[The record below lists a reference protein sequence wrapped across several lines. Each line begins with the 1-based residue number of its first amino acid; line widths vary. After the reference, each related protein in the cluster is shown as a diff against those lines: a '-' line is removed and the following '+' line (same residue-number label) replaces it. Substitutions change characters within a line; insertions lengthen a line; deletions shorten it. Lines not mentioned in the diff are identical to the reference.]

1 MIEEINSIN
10 MSDSKKPKTEF
21 WHEINKIHFV
31 GIGGIGI
38 SALAK
43 MMLLLKKRVSGS
55 DISLGKAA
63 KRLREKGVKVSIGHK
78 KSNLTKNMDLVI
90 YSPAVKND
98 NPELLRA
105 KELNIPTYSYPQALG
120 LISKG
125 KETIAIS
132 GTHGKTTTV
141 AMVGEI
147 MISAKK
153 NPTIVIGSFMKK
165 QKDNF
170 VMGKS
175 KYFVVEAC
183 EYKRSFLHLFPK
195 ILVITNIDNDHL
207 DYYKNIQDI
216 QKAFSQLISKVPTDG
231 FIITNPNDKNIKKA
245 LKLSKTKAEIIDYT
259 KEKKPKL
266 KIPGEYNILNAKAA
280 IAVAKLVDIKK
291 DQIEKSLKNFSGTWR
306 RFEYKGKTKKGALIY
321 DDYAHHPTE
330 VKAVLEAVR
339 ESFPNKKIIA
349 VFQPHLY
356 SRTKFFLNEFS
367 RALNNIDEVIITDIY
382 AAREKKDKTIHAKDL
397 VKKTK
402 NARYIS
408 NFSEIK
414 KYLINQVDKDS
425 IIITLGAGDVYK
437 ISEGI

>member
-10 MSDSKKPKTEF
+10 MSDSKKTKS
-21 WHEINKIHFV
+21 WYKVDKIHFV
-31 GIGGIGI
+31 GIGGIGV

-43 MMLLLKKRVSGS
+43 MMLLLKKKVSGS
-55 DISLGKAA
+55 DISLGEAA
-63 KRLREKGVKVSIGHK
+63 KRLKEKGVKVSIGHK
-78 KSNLTKNMDLVI
+78 KSNLTKNTDLVI
-90 YSPAVKND
+90 YSPAIKNN
-98 NPELLRA
+98 NPELLKA

-120 LISKG
+120 LISKD

-147 MISAKK
+147 MLSAKK

-175 KYFVVEAC
+175 QYFVVEAC
-183 EYKRSFLHLFPK
+183 EYKRSFLHLLPK

-216 QKAFSQLISKVPTDG
+216 QKAFSQLISKVPADG
-231 FIITNPNDKNIKKA
+231 FIITNPNHKNIKKA
-245 LKLSKTKAEIIDYT
+245 LKLSTKIKAKIIDYT

-280 IAVAKLVDIKK
+280 IAVAKLVGAKK

-306 RFEYKGKTKKGALIY
+306 RFEYKRKTKKGALIY

-330 VKAVLEAVR
+330 VKVVLGAVR

-367 RALNNIDEVIITDIY
+367 KALNNIDEVIITDIY

-402 NARYIS
+402 NARYVS
-408 NFSEIK
+408 SFSEIK
-414 KYLINQVDKDS
+414 KYLINQVDNGS

>member
-1 MIEEINSIN
+1 
-10 MSDSKKPKTEF
+10 MSDSKKTKS
-21 WHEINKIHFV
+21 WYKVDKIHFV

-43 MMLLLKKRVSGS
+43 MMLLLKKKVSGS
-55 DISLGKAA
+55 DISLGEAA
-63 KRLREKGVKVSIGHK
+63 ERLREKGVKVSIGHK
-78 KSNLTKNMDLVI
+78 KSNLTKNTDLVI
-90 YSPAVKND
+90 YSPAVKKD

-153 NPTIVIGSFMKK
+153 DPTIVIGSFMKK

-175 KYFVVEAC
+175 QYFIVEAC
-183 EYKRSFLHLFPK
+183 EYKRSFLHLLPK

-216 QKAFSQLISKVPTDG
+216 QKAFSQLISKVPANG

-266 KIPGEYNILNAKAA
+266 KILGGYNILNAKAA
-280 IAVAKLVDIKK
+280 IAVARLVGIKK
-291 DQIEKSLKNFSGTWR
+291 AQIEKSLKNFSGTWR

-330 VKAVLEAVR
+330 VKAVLEAIR

-402 NARYIS
+402 NACYIS